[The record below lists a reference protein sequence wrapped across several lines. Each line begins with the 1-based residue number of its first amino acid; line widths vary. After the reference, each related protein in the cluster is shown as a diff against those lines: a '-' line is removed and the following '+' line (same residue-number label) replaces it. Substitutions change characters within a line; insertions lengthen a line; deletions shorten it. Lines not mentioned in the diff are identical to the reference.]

1 MYSSPILLD
10 FSDTLTEERLAEHLA
25 GRSPIVCDCRAI
37 DGCGRFCDDA
47 AADEIRS
54 RTAEMP
60 ADGLH
65 WIDSGDYHFVTLFWC
80 EKIREQF
87 DLVLFDN
94 HTDMQEPRFEGL
106 LSCGSWLLE
115 MLRRNPFLRHAY
127 IIGASETLRCETLG
141 FADRVTMVSGR
152 EPSGT
157 PENEAASILREAG
170 LAAPE
175 CDGTATDCGVTAP
188 ECGGQAP
195 DCGGTATDCGTTAP
209 DCGGDKK
216 ATDGSNAGP
225 ECDGTGPADNDYR
238 RPPLY
243 ISVDKD
249 VLSPADAAT
258 NWDQGPMRLATL
270 CAILRQLR
278 AGHRIIG
285 ADICGGAPVNAIADL
300 SANCCSL
307 HPVPAAGLNLKADL
321 ALINVFL

>member
-1 MYSSPILLD
+1 MHDSPILLD

-80 EKIREQF
+80 EKIREPF

-127 IIGASETLRCETLG
+127 IIGASEALRCETLG

-152 EPSGT
+152 APSGI
-157 PENEAASILREAG
+157 PENEAAALLREAG
-170 LAAPE
+170 LAA
-175 CDGTATDCGVTAP
+175 TDCG
-188 ECGGQAP
+188 
-195 DCGGTATDCGTTAP
+195 D
-209 DCGGDKK
+209 
-216 ATDGSNAGP
+216 S
-225 ECDGTGPADNDYR
+225 R
-238 RPPLY
+238 RLPLY

-249 VLSPADAAT
+249 VLSPTDAAT
-258 NWDQGPMRLATL
+258 NWDQGSMRLATL

-285 ADICGGAPVNAIADL
+285 ADICGGAPLNAIADL

-307 HPVPAAGLNLKADL
+307 HPVPAAELNLQADL